1 MIWVKTDAGR
11 AELQHRT
18 HLHDRHL
25 RAVLV
30 LVDGKK
36 LEDGLLRT
44 LPGSSPEDLKELQRL
59 GLIEP
64 LSAVAGAGSH
74 TTAAPGVPSAALPA
88 RNVSP
93 EQFEALTAELRR
105 VISAHL
111 GLGGLSLTLALEQ
124 ARTTEDS
131 SRWPSEPSSRLKDVV
146 GQVPPRKQG
155 RRCGRC
161 LTNESPLVVVLS
173 RSASTRLGYC
183 ASPGHPFDAAIALLL
198 GSFPLRRRHPRA
210 RHCVYGAGIA
220 RPTGSTGHSRGA
232 RDATRRIDFASSRKY
247 GIDGKRTTF

>member
-25 RAVLV
+25 RAVLE

-124 ARTTEDS
+124 ARTTE
-131 SRWPSEPSSRLKDVV
+131 ELV
-146 GQVPPRKQG
+146 QVAKRTVEQIEG
-155 RRCGRC
+155 RRGPSAAAETREA
-161 LTNESPLVVVLS
+161 LRPLL
-173 RSASTRLGYC
+173 
-183 ASPGHPFDAAIALLL
+183 DE
-198 GSFPLRRRHPRA
+198 
-210 RHCVYGAGIA
+210 
-220 RPTGSTGHSRGA
+220 
-232 RDATRRIDFASSRKY
+232 
-247 GIDGKRTTF
+247 